1 MKAQELLNIGSSR
14 LKSKDI
20 SSHRF
25 DSELLLASVLKK
37 KRENI
42 LMNLSQKIEKE
53 NIHQYYNLI
62 KRRSTKEPI
71 AYIFNKKEF
80 WSMNFKLNNKTLI
93 PRPETELLVEK
104 LVKKCKKK
112 SIRILDIGVGSGCI
126 LISLLTE
133 IKRSTGMGIDISKSA
148 LETAKCNA
156 KIYNLDHKIK
166 FYQTSFSNLFNQRFD
181 LIVSNPP
188 YIRSADIKNLQEDV
202 KKFEPKL
209 ALDGGN
215 DGLDLIK
222 KVIYKSKD
230 ILKINGLLAL
240 EIGNKQSYIVSK
252 ILNRNNFRIENKIY
266 DFKNNIRCLIS
277 RRNY

>member
-156 KIYNLDHKIK
+156 KTY
-166 FYQTSFSNLFNQRFD
+166 R
-181 LIVSNPP
+181 
-188 YIRSADIKNLQEDV
+188 
-202 KKFEPKL
+202 
-209 ALDGGN
+209 
-215 DGLDLIK
+215 
-222 KVIYKSKD
+222 
-230 ILKINGLLAL
+230 
-240 EIGNKQSYIVSK
+240 
-252 ILNRNNFRIENKIY
+252 
-266 DFKNNIRCLIS
+266 
-277 RRNY
+277 